1 MELIMRKRL
10 KLNLAQLLRLR
21 TAFHTSLLFEHEHTP
36 LRAFFLRSIRQVSF
50 P

>member
-21 TAFHTSLLFEHEHTP
+21 TAFHTSLLFYQYTSKIYV
-36 LRAFFLRSIRQVSF
+36 RSHGKIT
-50 P
+50 